1 MLRHI
6 HRVGGQNQYIFSSLG
21 NKIYYDAKLL
31 HCFSPPTWLPCKP
44 SISRFRT
51 ITVFFDRLSMI
62 DLLSL
67 IFKNI
72 WSFGSLA
79 QNDTKIRSLFIKI
92 HASNDE
98 CLRCLVVVS
107 VTCVHKTENPGLAFN
122 RFNWCRHDFITLC
135 DWGVFCFCTLEFSLV
150 NRKTICKES
159 ASVLEYVNV
168 SPRHIVFTPIVKMEF
183 REKARKWIVL
193 SFSYLYLTLS
203 GFHFQRSRPYFLHK
217 LRAAPCWSPFYMFS
231 GIFVEGCAHACVR
244 QMLNEVIKRLQHDP
258 TFSRTK
264 EMLKMWTKANMVTAS
279 FNTCQHSWKDRS
291 NSPNICSNK
300 CWANVEANVG
310 TVWTS
315 LYAGVTADIDP
326 FSRIWTPPHTKT
338 LLLPSTESRTRNK
351 CDMTHP
357 FTFWNGD
364 IQCLSFRAMQK
375 EVTSFPSS
383 RPAEIF
389 HRKKLATQKC
399 CIS

>member
-1 MLRHI
+1 M
-6 HRVGGQNQYIFSSLG
+6 RVCDKCWTKWSNGFNMI
-21 NKIYYDAKLL
+21 L
-31 HCFSPPTWLPCKP
+31 H
-44 SISRFRT
+44 
-51 ITVFFDRLSMI
+51 
-62 DLLSL
+62 
-67 IFKNI
+67 
-72 WSFGSLA
+72 
-79 QNDTKIRSLFIKI
+79 
-92 HASNDE
+92 
-98 CLRCLVVVS
+98 
-107 VTCVHKTENPGLAFN
+107 
-122 RFNWCRHDFITLC
+122 
-135 DWGVFCFCTLEFSLV
+135 
-150 NRKTICKES
+150 
-159 ASVLEYVNV
+159 
-168 SPRHIVFTPIVKMEF
+168 F
-183 REKARKWIVL
+183 REQKK
-193 SFSYLYLTLS
+193 
-203 GFHFQRSRPYFLHK
+203 
-217 LRAAPCWSPFYMFS
+217 CWKC
-231 GIFVEGCAHACVR
+231 ERR
-244 QMLNEVIKRLQHDP
+244 QIC
-258 TFSRTK
+258 F
-264 EMLKMWTKANMVTAS
+264 NMVTAS

-364 IQCLSFRAMQK
+364 IHCLSFRAMHK